1 MANIGARVSRRM
13 KVGLAI
19 VISGAALLGG
29 CADGVEI
36 NSKLLDSV
44 GLSTAA
50 LSGRSAEPRVPQRA
64 PLVMPPSTQK
74 LPEPGGSPPP
84 PPEVAANGAWPKDK
98 DQERA
103 ASVKDKARQQ
113 AQYCR
118 DGNWKERAID
128 QDFGGT
134 QGPQGQ
140 CGTIFSVI
148 GGFFDNSGSAPAP
161 DPMQGHTR

>member
-1 MANIGARVSRRM
+1 MASIGARTIRRF

-19 VISGAALLGG
+19 TVAGAMLGG
-29 CADGVEI
+29 CADTVEV
-36 NSKLLDSV
+36 NSKLLDSI

-50 LSGRSAEPRVPQRA
+50 LSGRAAEPKMPQRA

-74 LPEPGGSPPP
+74 LPEPGSSPP
-84 PPEVAANGAWPKDK
+84 PPEVVADAAWPKDK
-98 DQERA
+98 DQEKA
-103 ASVKDKARQQ
+103 AQVKEKARQQ

-128 QDFGGT
+128 NDFGGT

-140 CGTIFSVI
+140 CGTIFSVL
-148 GGFFDNSGSAPAP
+148 GSFFNNSSSAPEP
-161 DPMQGHTR
+161 DAMHGRTQ